1 MKHKFQKPVHHYHS
15 EIPVSKSEGNLEET
29 LFATCLETAEN
40 KYTSEV
46 YEIMNIEQSRTY
58 VKQSQ

>member
-1 MKHKFQKPVHHYHS
+1 MNHKCQKPVHHHS

-46 YEIMNIEQSRTY
+46 YEILNQVGPILKTSNQ
-58 VKQSQ
+58 QN

>member
-1 MKHKFQKPVHHYHS
+1 MKHKFQKPVHHHHS
-15 EIPVSKSEGNLEET
+15 EIPVSKSEGNLEGT

>member
-1 MKHKFQKPVHHYHS
+1 MKHKFQKPVHHHHS

-46 YEIMNIEQSRTY
+46 YEIMKYRT
-58 VKQSQ
+58 KSDLC

>member
-1 MKHKFQKPVHHYHS
+1 MKHKFQKPVHHHHS
-15 EIPVSKSEGNLEET
+15 EIPVSKSEGNLEEI
-29 LFATCLETAEN
+29 LFATYLETAEN

-58 VKQSQ
+58 VK

>member
-1 MKHKFQKPVHHYHS
+1 MNHKCQKPVHHHS
-15 EIPVSKSEGNLEET
+15 EIPVSKSEGNLEGT